1 MIKLIATDLDGTLM
15 SPDHMTIT
23 SRTVNT
29 LLEAHNRGIKI
40 AIATGRPL
48 AIIGD
53 VVEQIPFTDYII
65 YSNGACVFDRRL
77 NKNIYEDL
85 IPNCV
90 AREIIDFFL
99 KYPVFFEV
107 YIKGIA
113 HYQFGTEEYFTSD
126 EMPQEF
132 LDTVIGSMIGHKDI
146 FDAIGDQAVEKVT
159 LYSVKEEFVAEFSD
173 MLKQHNLS
181 VASSFKDN
189 LETTTLSAN
198 KGEAVNRI
206 CQSLGITADNAMA
219 FGDAG
224 NDCDMLKF
232 AKYSFAMANAT
243 QECKDAAEYVTLS
256 NAEDGLAV
264 AVEKFA
270 LNRK

>member
-29 LLEAHNRGIKI
+29 LTQAHNRGIKI
-40 AIATGRPL
+40 ALATGRPL
-48 AIIGD
+48 AIIGN
-53 VVEQIPFTDYII
+53 VIEQIPFTDYII
-65 YSNGACVFDRRL
+65 YSNGACVFDRKL
-77 NKNIYEDL
+77 NTNIYEDL
-85 IPNCV
+85 ISNSD
-90 AREIIDFFL
+90 ARDIIAFLL

-107 YIKGIA
+107 YIKGTA
-113 HYQFGTEEYFTSD
+113 HYQFGTENYFISND
-126 EMPQEF
+126 MPQEF
-132 LDTVIGSMIGHKDI
+132 LDTVIGTMTGHKNI
-146 FDAIGDQAVEKVT
+146 LEAIGDKAVEKVT
-159 LYSVKEEFVAEFSD
+159 LYSVKEKFFAEISN
-173 MLKQHNLS
+173 MLAKHNLS

-189 LETTTLSAN
+189 LETTTLTAN
-198 KGEAVNRI
+198 KGEAVKRI
-206 CQSLGITADNAMA
+206 CRSLGITAHNTMA

-243 QECKDAAEYVTLS
+243 QECKNAAAYITLS

-264 AVEKFA
+264 AVEEFA
-270 LNRK
+270 LKSK